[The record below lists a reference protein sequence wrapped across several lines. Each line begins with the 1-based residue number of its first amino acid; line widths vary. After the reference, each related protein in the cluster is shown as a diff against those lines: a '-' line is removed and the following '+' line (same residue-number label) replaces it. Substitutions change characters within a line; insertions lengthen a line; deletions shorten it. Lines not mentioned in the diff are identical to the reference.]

1 MVNTY
6 KESTYTREN
15 KQARRGKN
23 TTDPKD
29 SLALIP
35 KTRSIL
41 LYKGPLQMPW
51 GDYSGSSGWA

>member
-1 MVNTY
+1 MSGPDPLFSGCPAVDNAMVNTN

-23 TTDPKD
+23 TTEPKD

-35 KTRSIL
+35 KT
-41 LYKGPLQMPW
+41 
-51 GDYSGSSGWA
+51 